1 MVCASARG
9 VRRHMSCSSW
19 APEDDFGLR
28 RLEHELV
35 AIEREGAGSAGN
47 AGSASTCHRLPNRTG
62 IAMMHVLPTLPTLP
76 TLQQIAAPVV
86 C

>member
-35 AIEREGAGSAGN
+35 AIEREANHVMTLLAVL
-47 AGSASTCHRLPNRTG
+47 AVLVKHLPES
-62 IAMMHVLPTLPTLP
+62 P
-76 TLQQIAAPVV
+76 
-86 C
+86 